1 MEASCH
7 ARARLSAMMRP
18 MTTSDIQGTAG
29 YGANAQALAS
39 QYESITFAEVHRDV
53 MHLFPPAPSRVLD
66 VGAGS
71 GRDSAA
77 LARLGHHVTAVEP
90 TAELR
95 AEGERLHADS
105 GIEWRDDH
113 LPALAQTRAGGDRYD
128 LILLTAV
135 WMHLD
140 AEERST
146 AMRALALLLAD
157 GGRIIMSLRHGPVPE
172 GRRMFDVSAE
182 ETIALAAAHGLRV
195 CHHSERE
202 DMLDRRDVRW
212 SFLGF
217 QSRQ

>member
-1 MEASCH
+1 
-7 ARARLSAMMRP
+7 
-18 MTTSDIQGTAG
+18 MTIDDIRGTAG
-29 YGANAQALAS
+29 YGANAQALAA
-39 QYESITFAEVHRDV
+39 QYESITFADVHRDV
-53 MHLFPPAPSRVLD
+53 MHLFPATPCRVLD

-71 GRDSAA
+71 GRDAAA
-77 LARLGHHVTAVEP
+77 LAHQGHHVTAVEP

-95 AEGERLHADS
+95 VEGERLHAGL

-113 LPALAQTRAGGDRYD
+113 LPALAKMRASQDRYN

-140 AEERST
+140 AAERGT
-146 AMRALALLLAD
+146 AMQALVALLAD
-157 GGRIIMSLRHGPVPE
+157 GGRVVMSLRHGPVPE

-182 ETIALAAAHGLRV
+182 ETIALAAAHGLSV
-195 CHHSERE
+195 CHRSERE